1 MAPCDVTKSLLVG
14 RKRRPKGTAFSN
26 PYRCLSLTAGEF
38 KRWLPRKEAGNYL
51 DWIKEFSESS
61 FLWFKNALY
70 FEPVW
75 DLIRNQQS
83 HCLHL
88 LHFSTGAANH
98 SMRCHKGHWH
108 PFQVSDNNCIRMFTP
123 PPETTLFLTFYKA
136 GWRSN
141 KAPGSYNA
149 IFLLQALNR
158 ELNMLSSG
166 VSDDKNKDLEI
177 GKMGHLMPSW

>member
-1 MAPCDVTKSLLVG
+1 MLPSPYWLAENAVQRGLLFQIPTGVLAL
-14 RKRRPKGTAFSN
+14 PQASSN
-26 PYRCLSLTAGEF
+26 GGYQEKKLETTWTGSRNFP
-38 KRWLPRKEAGNYL
+38 
-51 DWIKEFSESS
+51 ESS

-108 PFQVSDNNCIRMFTP
+108 PFQVSDNNCIQMFTP

-166 VSDDKNKDLEI
+166 VSDDRNKELEI
-177 GKMGHLMPSW
+177 GKMGPLMPSLSW